1 MYPSTENLLKIRDG
15 EPIDA
20 DALAYVE
27 ADPSARAELLR
38 LRQTQ
43 LALNDLPTIEP
54 PSGSWDKIVA
64 AVDLDTSRTPSPNWR
79 WPLRAAIAASVA
91 TAALMLIARTAD
103 LPTAVDL
110 APATIVADTAPT
122 NQIADLVGT
131 PSYASL
137 VTESGQLD
145 HALNRITYQPRVVRA
160 GTAST
165 MANLEDRI
173 AIIDYQLNMAP
184 RLGLG
189 QHEIRTLW
197 QLRIDLMRGLIY
209 MRSAQAQ
216 RSGY

>member
-15 EPIDA
+15 EPVDA

-27 ADPSARAELLR
+27 ADPSARAELHR

-43 LALNDLPTIEP
+43 QALNDLPTIEP
-54 PSGSWDKIVA
+54 PVGSWEKIVA
-64 AVDLDTSRTPSPNWR
+64 AVDFDAPRSPSLGWR
-79 WPLRAAIAASVA
+79 WPLRVAIAASVA
-91 TAALMLIARTAD
+91 VAALMLVERTTD
-103 LPTAVDL
+103 VPTPVDL
-110 APATIVADTAPT
+110 APATIVADTVPS

-131 PSYASL
+131 PSYTSL
-137 VTESGQLD
+137 VRESGQLD

-173 AIIDYQLNMAP
+173 AILDYQLNMAP
-184 RLGLG
+184 RLGLS
-189 QHEIRTLW
+189 QHQVGTLW
-197 QLRIDLMRGLIY
+197 QLRVDLMTGLIY